1 ETAKNSKSKTD
12 NQALEE
18 QSIFSEKVIHIS
30 EQTLSRDEAIDQ
42 LIENLNEQG
51 YITDQSQLK
60 SDVLKREMEST
71 TAIGMNVAIPHA
83 KSAAVK
89 TPIVAVMNNKQGVKW
104 ESL

>member
-1 ETAKNSKSKTD
+1 PTKST
-12 NQALEE
+12 NYTLSLHYALPIC
-18 QSIFSEKVIHIS
+18 IFSEKVIHIS

-71 TAIGMNVAIPHA
+71 TAIGMNVDIPHA
-83 KSAAVK
+83 KSEDRKSTRLNSSHVSISYA
-89 TPIVAVMNNKQGVKW
+89 
-104 ESL
+104 